1 MQHYLYMALIAL
13 AIILVAKFVFKIS
26 AKTITT
32 LIINALVG
40 LLVIWL
46 INFVG
51 LVSIPLNLITCLI
64 VGIFGLPGVIVLVVL
79 CLLGIM

>member
-32 LIINALVG
+32 LIVNALVG

>member
-1 MQHYLYMALIAL
+1 MQNYLYMALIAL
-13 AIILVAKFVFKIS
+13 VIILLAKFVFKIS

-51 LVSIPLNLITCLI
+51 LVSIPMNLITCLI
-64 VGIFGLPGVIVLVVL
+64 VGIFGLPGVIVLVLL

>member
-26 AKTITT
+26 AKTITK

-64 VGIFGLPGVIVLVVL
+64 VGIFGLPGVIILVLL